1 MKGRGRAA
9 AATAAADRD
18 DSLLEQLVHDL
29 RNPLGVIAY
38 FAEALTE
45 APEAERPEMCERLRI
60 NAGRALH
67 VLEEF
72 ALLADLRH
80 GRARAASSAN
90 RVALATLIDDL
101 TAQIAAEQGSIA
113 LESALATDLELP
125 GDVHQWQRA
134 LRALLREA
142 VRAASGG
149 VRIDGERAV
158 AGPQLRISV
167 PLRHDR
173 DLRITASL
181 DPGSLAVELMRR
193 VAELYGGTLSVQQRP
208 GLAVLEVSL
217 PA

>member
-1 MKGRGRAA
+1 M
-9 AATAAADRD
+9 AATAAAHREDK
-18 DSLLEQLVHDL
+18 LLEQLVHDL

-67 VLEEF
+67 LLEEF

-80 GRARAASSAN
+80 GRARAVTAADPVVVSA
-90 RVALATLIDDL
+90 LIDHL
-101 TAQIAAEQGSIA
+101 TVQIGAEQGGIA
-113 LESALATDLELP
+113 LERAVAADFLLP
-125 GDVHQWQRA
+125 GDMSQWLRA

-142 VRAASGG
+142 VRAASGEVKLDG
-149 VRIDGERAV
+149 ECTVAGRHVRIT
-158 AGPQLRISV
+158 V

-173 DLRITASL
+173 ALGITASL
-181 DPGSLAVELMRR
+181 DVGSLAVELMRR
-193 VAELYGGTLSVQQRP
+193 VAELYRGTLSVQQRP
-208 GLAVLEVSL
+208 GLAVLLVSL